1 MKKIISFILIAVL
14 LTGCGLSDNT
24 KIVFTTGFG
33 AKEVFRIEDSS
44 CSLSEVM
51 VYLVNM
57 QNEYENSLGSQIW
70 DVELDGDTTLEDR
83 LKEKALSSI
92 AQVKTMD
99 LLAQMNEVTLSDEE
113 LEKASKAGEEYF
125 SSLTDAEIE
134 AMDNVSQETITSL
147 YSEYALANK
156 VYEYII
162 KDINPEISDDE
173 ARTITVEQILIKTYT
188 LDENG
193 QRVEMSAT
201 DKAEAYSKATEVL
214 AQINDGVSF
223 ETLMDEYNEADES
236 TISFGKGEKDSA
248 YEEAAFNLGTGEVSG
263 IVENSDGYN
272 IIKCISTFNRE
283 ETEANKVKIVEMR
296 RTQVFSEHY
305 DEFASKISRDINSKL
320 WEQVTLPKGDDITTD
335 TFFEVYAKYF
345 E

>member
-1 MKKIISFILIAVL
+1 MRKILAVILMAVM
-14 LTGCGLSDNT
+14 LTGCGLSENT
-24 KIVFTTGFG
+24 KIVLTTGFG
-33 AKEVFRIEDSS
+33 SDEVFRIEDSS

-57 QNEYENSLGSQIW
+57 QNEYESSLGSEIW
-70 DVELDGDTTLEDR
+70 NISLDENVSMEDR

-92 AQVKTMD
+92 AQIKTMV
-99 LLAQMNEVTLSDEE
+99 LLAEINEVTLDE
-113 LEKASKAGEEYF
+113 S
-125 SSLTDAEIE
+125 EIE
-134 AMDNVSQETITSL
+134 LATLAGSEYYASLNEDEIVAMHNITEETIVNL
-147 YSEYALANK
+147 YSDYALANK

-173 ARTITVEQILIKTYT
+173 ARTITVEQILIKTYS
-188 LDENG
+188 LDESG

-201 DKAEAYSKATEVL
+201 DKAAAYSEAKNILE
-214 AQINDGVSF
+214 QIEDGASF
-223 ETLMDEYNEADES
+223 ETLMDEYSEADEA
-236 TISFGKGEKDSA
+236 TISFGKGEKNSD
-248 YEEAAFNLGTGEVSG
+248 YEEAAFNLGTDEVSD
-263 IVENSDGYN
+263 IVETEDGYY

-305 DEFASKISRDINSKL
+305 DEFVSNISRDINTDL
-320 WEQVTLPKGDDITTD
+320 WESVTLPAGENINTDSFFDI
-335 TFFEVYAKYF
+335 YSKYF